1 LEEEKN
7 MTKFWPQIFK
17 GTDHS
22 EDLGID
28 GRVISQWNLK
38 YGRRMLT
45 GFIWL
50 KTGTGGGFL

>member
-7 MTKFWPQIFK
+7 MTKFWPEI
-17 GTDHS
+17 S

-38 YGRRMLT
+38 YGRRMFT